1 MGLFGT
7 ESVRLEGSPVH
18 LAGERGM
25 AVKIP
30 SVNTFS
36 PFNQLPS
43 RNPGVILAVLAVLL
57 LAATGSARAQEPP
70 AVKAQASTAEGAA
83 PAGPADEAMAWD
95 RDFDLL
101 LELKKEPT
109 KAQREIL
116 TRRAALEQ
124 ERRTLLEQLAD
135 LRSRLAAVEGTY
147 TTEAIL
153 SEMLRQGVAGMPE
166 AQENLRA
173 WIERDEVRL
182 KEIDARLLRLSAQG
196 GD

>member
-1 MGLFGT
+1 MIDG
-7 ESVRLEGSPVH
+7 
-18 LAGERGM
+18 
-25 AVKIP
+25 
-30 SVNTFS
+30 
-36 PFNQLPS
+36 
-43 RNPGVILAVLAVLL
+43 GVILAVLLL
-57 LAATGSARAQEPP
+57 VATGSARAQEPP
-70 AVKAQASTAEGAA
+70 PVKEEASPAGRAA
-83 PAGPADEAMAWD
+83 PAGGADEAMAWD

-101 LELKKEPT
+101 LELKGEPT

-153 SEMLRQGVAGMPE
+153 GEMLRQGVADMPA

-173 WIERDEVRL
+173 WIERDEARL
-182 KEIDARLLRLSAQG
+182 KEIDARRQELSAQG